1 MQEKKPS
8 FLETYVITI
17 TVMMMAL
24 CAGLLLY
31 SILS

>member
-8 FLETYVITI
+8 FLETYIITI
-17 TVMMMAL
+17 MVMMAAL

-31 SILS
+31 KIFG